1 MTQRS
6 VSSLIQWVDAVTL
19 QFERAKPS
27 LYFGHGTSNAADEAA
42 WLVTHAT
49 GVTFQVLADLPNTP
63 ISVAQ
68 ARRIGAIADERLKT
82 RKPLAYLIHEA
93 WLGEHRFYVD
103 ERVIVPRSFIAE
115 LLRLKCRA
123 WKTPRRILDLCTGSG
138 CLAIVAAYRY
148 PKATVDAVDLS
159 RDALTVARRNVR
171 DHALTDRVHIVESDL
186 FSALEGE
193 RYDLILTNP
202 PYVDAPSMRRLPAEY
217 RHEPSLALAA
227 GKDGLDLV
235 RRIVADAPR
244 HLHPGGTLVVE
255 LGHNRDVFVRTYQN
269 LPVRWLDTSAGDEFV
284 FAWQPI
290 LRNA

>member
-6 VSSLIQWVDAVTL
+6 ESSLIQWVDAVTL
-19 QFERAKPS
+19 RFERAKPS
-27 LYFGHGTSNAADEAA
+27 LYFGHGTSNPADEAA
-42 WLVTHAT
+42 WLVTNVA
-49 GVTFQVLADLPNTP
+49 GVAFKVLTEAPNTP
-63 ISVAQ
+63 VSVAL
-68 ARRIGAIADERLKT
+68 ARRIEAMADARIKS

-115 LLRLKCRA
+115 LLRLKRPD

-138 CLAIVAAYRY
+138 CLAIVAAHRY

-159 RDALTVARRNVR
+159 RDALTIARRNVR
-171 DHALTDRVHIVESDL
+171 DHALTDRVRVIESDL
-186 FSALEGE
+186 FAELEGE

-235 RRIVADAPR
+235 RRIVAEAPR
-244 HLHPGGTLVVE
+244 HLNPGGTLVVE
-255 LGHNRDVFVRTYQN
+255 LGHNRAVFERAYPK
-269 LPVRWLDTSAGDEFV
+269 LPVRWLDTSVGDEFV
-284 FAWQPI
+284 FAWQPT
-290 LRNA
+290 